1 VNEQLGQLETNCS
14 VSVSKPVDNSVL
26 RKTIFETSNFADY
39 LQKLPEEN
47 DENNFFEDQTP
58 LLSVS

>member
-1 VNEQLGQLETNCS
+1 MNEQSGQLETNCTES
-14 VSVSKPVDNSVL
+14 VSNLLDKSVL

>member
-1 VNEQLGQLETNCS
+1 VNEQSGQLETNCT
-14 VSVSKPVDNSVL
+14 VSVSNLLDKSAL

-39 LQKLPEEN
+39 LQRLPEEN
-47 DENNFFEDQTP
+47 DIDDFIEDQTP